1 MVVLLDWV
9 GLCQCKEDLIADTK
23 ANLTPASFI
32 VYAVLIFC
40 LVAALINDSMID
52 AADFSGVTGI
62 LGLVFNGA
70 VAFSGFVLTIAA
82 TIGQYLLSQDCQGRE
97 SCSNV
102 AVDVVVIL
110 GLALVGL
117 GVLGVIGVQKNRAGG
132 GIAARTALRNT
143 NLVLICV
150 SFVLSVAGILLSL
163 AGGGMES
170 INGASEKN
178 FAELRT
184 QMEAQDA
191 SYCREDGES
200 MSDEACRAKIAQ
212 EIEDNVMVVGVVA
225 LSVAFGL
232 FAVIVLTFRIIK
244 QLKSDPEE
252 VRWVS
257 RFNGGLCCGELTLR
271 ALNLC
276 VLWQA
281 KTVDDFLDQVDLQT
295 QDNPAT
301 FDTDDEEK
309 K

>member
-1 MVVLLDWV
+1 M
-9 GLCQCKEDLIADTK
+9 
-23 ANLTPASFI
+23 F
-32 VYAVLIFC
+32 AVLIFC
-40 LVAALINDSMID
+40 LVAALINDSMIG
-52 AADFSGVTGI
+52 AADFGGVTGI

-82 TIGQYLLSQDCQGRE
+82 AIGQYLLSQDCQGRE

-102 AVDVVVIL
+102 AVDVVIIL

-132 GIAARTALRNT
+132 GVAARTALRNT

-184 QMEAQDA
+184 QMEAHDP

-232 FAVIVLTFRIIK
+232 FVVIVLTFRIIK
-244 QLKSDPEE
+244 QLKSEPEE
-252 VRWVS
+252 VRCVWH
-257 RFNGGLCCGELTLR
+257 FNVGLCCCELKLR
-271 ALNLC
+271 VSNLC
-276 VLWQA
+276 VFRQA
-281 KTVDDFLDQVDLQT
+281 KTVDDFLGDLET
-295 QDNPAT
+295 QENPAT
-301 FDTDDEEK
+301 SSDGDTKDTE
-309 K
+309 